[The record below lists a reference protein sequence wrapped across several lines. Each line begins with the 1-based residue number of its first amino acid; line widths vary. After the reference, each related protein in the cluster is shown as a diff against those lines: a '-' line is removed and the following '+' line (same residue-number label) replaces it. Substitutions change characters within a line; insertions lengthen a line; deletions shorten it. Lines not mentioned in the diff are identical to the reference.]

1 MGHAGPGILRRM
13 DADIEP
19 RGCERRWAPRLVEL
33 CAEIRSQARAAM
45 AAAVEA
51 GDLDLAAKAVR
62 QGAGDVTYAVDA
74 RVETAIEHWTE
85 RLARTQALSV
95 LTEDTGWRHLGPDG
109 AGGVRELEGFDHGG
123 PRIALDPIDG
133 TRNLMCDL
141 RSAWTVVS
149 FAPPGPGAPRLRDVS
164 LGIVSEIPDTRGG
177 RYRRLAAVRGEPCG
191 FEERKLDDDVLVRAR
206 TLTASDDARVDHGYF
221 PIFRY
226 SPDQRPAL
234 ARIEADFSERLRT
247 EEGANLRHFFDDQYI
262 SNAGQLFLLAIGT
275 YRMIADV
282 RGWLAERLAHATVNS
297 HPYDVAGAI
306 FCARAAG
313 CTVEGPLGAELDFEL
328 DVVTPVNFVGFANSA
343 TARRIRPHLEAA
355 LRATPRAT

>member
-1 MGHAGPGILRRM
+1 M
-13 DADIEP
+13 DVDIEP
-19 RGCERRWAPRLVEL
+19 SGVEQRWAPRLSAL
-33 CAEIRSQARAAM
+33 CAEIREQARAAM

-51 GDLDLAAKAVR
+51 GDLDLAARAVR

-74 RVETAIEHWTE
+74 RVEAAIERWTD
-85 RLARTQALSV
+85 RVARTQALSV
-95 LTEDTGWRHLGPDG
+95 LTEDTGWRHMGPDG
-109 AGGVRELEGFDHGG
+109 SGGVRELAGFDHGG

-149 FAPPGPGAPRLRDVS
+149 FAPPGSTAPRLSDVS

-177 RYRRLAAVRGEPCG
+177 RYRQLAAERGRPCG
-191 FEERKLDDDVLVRAR
+191 FEERALGDDALVRAR
-206 TLTASDDARVDHGYF
+206 TLAAGDDARVDHGYF

-234 ARIEADFSERLRT
+234 ARIEADFTERLRIH
-247 EEGANLRHFFDDQYI
+247 EGANLRHFFDDQYI

-282 RGWLAERLAHATVNS
+282 RGWLAARMALTTVNS
-297 HPYDVAGAI
+297 HPYDVAGALV
-306 FCARAAG
+306 CARAAG
-313 CTVEGPLGAELDFEL
+313 CVVEGPLGGELDFEL
-328 DVVTPVNFVGFANSA
+328 DVVTPVSFVGFANTA
-343 TARRIRPHLEAA
+343 TARRIRPHLDAA
-355 LRATPRAT
+355 LRATPHAT

>member
-1 MGHAGPGILRRM
+1 MG
-13 DADIEP
+13 ADIEP
-19 RGCERRWAPRLVEL
+19 SGCERRWAPRLVDL
-33 CAEIRSQARAAM
+33 CGHIRREARAAM

-51 GDLDLAAKAVR
+51 GDLDLAARAVR

-74 RVETAIEHWTE
+74 RVEAAVE
-85 RLARTQALSV
+85 RWSEDQARTECLSV

-109 AGGVRELEGFDHGG
+109 AGGVRALPGFDHGG

-149 FAPPGPGAPRLRDVS
+149 FAPPGSAAPRLRDVS
-164 LGIVSEIPDTRGG
+164 LGMVSEIPDTRGA
-177 RYRRLAAVRGEPCG
+177 RYRRLTALAGGACEL
-191 FEERKLDDDVLVRAR
+191 EERELPNDALVRAR
-206 TLTASDDARVDHGYF
+206 TLVAGIDARVDHGYF

-226 SPDQRPAL
+226 APDQRPAL
-234 ARIEADFSERLRT
+234 ARIEAEFTERLRVH
-247 EEGANLRHFFDDQYI
+247 EGANLRHVFDDQYI

-282 RGWLAERLAHATVNS
+282 RGWLAARLGTSTVTS

-306 FCARAAG
+306 LCARAAG
-313 CTVEGPLGAELDFEL
+313 CVVEGPLGTELDFEL
-328 DVVTPVNFVGFANSA
+328 DVVTPVNFVGFANAASA
-343 TARRIRPHLEAA
+343 TRIRPHLEAA
-355 LRATPRAT
+355 LHATPAAT

>member
-1 MGHAGPGILRRM
+1 
-13 DADIEP
+13 
-19 RGCERRWAPRLVEL
+19 
-33 CAEIRSQARAAM
+33 M

-51 GDLDLAAKAVR
+51 GDLDLAARAVR

-74 RVETAIEHWTE
+74 RVEAAIERWTGE
-85 RLARTQALSV
+85 LARSEALSV

-109 AGGVRELEGFDHGG
+109 HGGVRELPDFDHGG

-149 FAPPGPGAPRLRDVS
+149 FAPPGACAPRLRDVT

-177 RYRRLAAVRGEPCG
+177 RYRRLLAHAGGTCA
-191 FEERKLDDDVLVRAR
+191 FEERDLTEDKLERAR
-206 TLTASDDARVDHGYF
+206 VLAAGTDARVDHGYF

-234 ARIEADFSERLRT
+234 AHIEAGLSERLRVH
-247 EEGANLRHFFDDQYI
+247 EGANLRHFFDDQYI
-262 SNAGQLFLLAIGT
+262 SNAGQLFLLSIGT

-282 RGWLAERLAHATVNS
+282 RGWLAGRLERPTVTS

-306 FCARAAG
+306 VCARAAG
-313 CTVEGPLGAELDFEL
+313 CIVEGPLGAELDFEL
-328 DVVTPVNFVGFANSA
+328 DVVTPVSFVGFANQA
-343 TARRIRPHLEAA
+343 TAQRIRPHLDAA
-355 LRATPRAT
+355 MRAESPAT

>member
-1 MGHAGPGILRRM
+1 
-13 DADIEP
+13 
-19 RGCERRWAPRLVEL
+19 
-33 CAEIRSQARAAM
+33 M

-51 GDLDLAAKAVR
+51 GDLDLAARAVR

-74 RVETAIEHWTE
+74 RVEAAIERWTGE
-85 RLARTQALSV
+85 LARSEALSV

-109 AGGVRELEGFDHGG
+109 HGGVRELPDFDHGG

-149 FAPPGPGAPRLRDVS
+149 FAPPGACTPRLRDVT

-177 RYRRLAAVRGEPCG
+177 RYRRLLAHAGGTCA
-191 FEERKLDDDVLVRAR
+191 FEERDLTEDRLERAR
-206 TLTASDDARVDHGYF
+206 VLAAGTDARVDHGYF

-234 ARIEADFSERLRT
+234 AHIEAGLSERLRVH
-247 EEGANLRHFFDDQYI
+247 EGANLRHFFDDQYI
-262 SNAGQLFLLAIGT
+262 SNAGQLFLLSIGT

-282 RGWLAERLAHATVNS
+282 RGWLAGRLERPTVTS

-306 FCARAAG
+306 VCARAAG
-313 CTVEGPLGAELDFEL
+313 CIVEGPLGAELDFEL
-328 DVVTPVNFVGFANSA
+328 DVVTPVSFVGFANQA
-343 TARRIRPHLEAA
+343 TAQRIRPHLDAA
-355 LRATPRAT
+355 MRAESPAT

>member
-1 MGHAGPGILRRM
+1 MKV
-13 DADIEP
+13 DIEP
-19 RGCERRWAPRLVEL
+19 NHSERCWIQPLREL
-33 CAEIRSQARAAM
+33 CAEIRTHARAAM
-45 AAAVEA
+45 TAAVEA
-51 GDLDLAAKAVR
+51 GDLDLAARAVR
-62 QGAGDVTYAVDA
+62 QGAGDITYAVDA
-74 RVETAIEHWTE
+74 RVEAAIERWTG
-85 RLARTQALSV
+85 RVARTQALSV

-109 AGGVRELEGFDHGG
+109 AGGVRDFAGFDHGG

-177 RYRRLAAVRGEPCG
+177 RYRHLAAVCGEACS
-191 FEERKLDDDVLVRAR
+191 FEERELADDALVRAR
-206 TLTASDDARVDHGYF
+206 KLTASDDARVDHGYF

-234 ARIEADFSERLRT
+234 ARIEADFTERLRIH
-247 EEGANLRHFFDDQYI
+247 EGANLRHFFDDQYI

-282 RGWLAERLAHATVNS
+282 RGWLAERMAHTTVNS

-355 LRATPRAT
+355 LRATPQAT